1 MKYGVMAAINSIS
14 AVDVRADKISGTL
27 ICAKRVGLVCRC
39 MRAEHGLLVQIVRIG
54 ATPANMI
61 CGETQGV
68 KVLTDCHS
76 GEQVVVVFEVRKPR
90 LNQLTGYGEG
100 VVFLKV

>member
-1 MKYGVMAAINSIS
+1 
-14 AVDVRADKISGTL
+14 
-27 ICAKRVGLVCRC
+27 
-39 MRAEHGLLVQIVRIG
+39 
-54 ATPANMI
+54 MI